1 MIGNDSIYLFY
12 RKIDLAKR
20 TQEHRITNR
29 ESNNWLQHSA
39 ADNTPLTLRTAAAR
53 SRRHAINEEYARSD
67 LVGNEHPGGKKNY
80 R

>member
-1 MIGNDSIYLFY
+1 MIGDDSIYRLY

-29 ESNNWLQHSA
+29 ESNK
-39 ADNTPLTLRTAAAR
+39 
-53 SRRHAINEEYARSD
+53 SD
-67 LVGNEHPGGKKNY
+67 KITGYNNGYMPC